1 MSTLLEDIKEFQ
13 ESALKEI
20 PVETLKRMEQA
31 TKELV
36 ESDLAKG
43 LTVNEQAP
51 DFTLKDATGTDI
63 TLYEEL
69 KKGPVILTFYR
80 GGWCPYCNLELR
92 AYQRVL
98 NDIKTAGAQL
108 IAISP
113 QTPDASLTTKEKNE
127 LEFLV
132 LSDPNGN
139 IAESYKLVFKLPD
152 YLVEIYKQFGFD
164 VPGHI
169 DNDSWE
175 LPVPATYIIDQSGKI
190 RFASVDSD
198 YTKRED
204 PSKVVEV
211 LKILD

>member
-1 MSTLLEDIKEFQ
+1 M
-13 ESALKEI
+13 
-20 PVETLKRMEQA
+20 
-31 TKELV
+31 
-36 ESDLAKG
+36 
-43 LTVNEQAP
+43 
-51 DFTLKDATGTDI
+51 
-63 TLYEEL
+63 
-69 KKGPVILTFYR
+69 ILTLYR

-139 IAESYKLVFKLPD
+139 IAKSYKLVFELPD

-164 VPGHI
+164 VPGHN

-175 LPVPATYIIDQSGKI
+175 LPVPSNLYYRPVWKNPICKC
-190 RFASVDSD
+190 RFGLHKERRSLQGS
-198 YTKRED
+198 
-204 PSKVVEV
+204 
-211 LKILD
+211 